1 MDFYKCCNCGY
12 NININNNKEN
22 KDINN
27 NKIKINNDKKS
38 NIKEVKVDKEIL
50 DIIIFL

>member
-12 NININNNKEN
+12 NNNIIPNTILNCTKIKCIEY
-22 KDINN
+22 
-27 NKIKINNDKKS
+27 NKIKINNDKQ
-38 NIKEVKVDKEIL
+38 VKVNKEIL

>member
-12 NININNNKEN
+12 NIINKEN
-22 KDINN
+22 KDINV
-27 NKIKINNDKKS
+27 NKIKINNDKNN
-38 NIKEVKVDKEIL
+38 NIKEVKINKEIL

>member
-12 NININNNKEN
+12 NNNVNNKEN
-22 KDINN
+22 EDINI

-38 NIKEVKVDKEIL
+38 NIKEVKINKEIL

>member
-12 NININNNKEN
+12 NNNKKNEDINI
-22 KDINN
+22 
-27 NKIKINNDKKS
+27 NKIKINNDKNN
-38 NIKEVKVDKEIL
+38 NIKEVKVNKEII

>member
-12 NININNNKEN
+12 SNINNNAKNE
-22 KDINN
+22 DINVN
-27 NKIKINNDKKS
+27 TIKINNDKNN
-38 NIKEVKVDKEIL
+38 NIKEVKINKEIL

>member
-12 NININNNKEN
+12 NNNVNNKEN
-22 KDINN
+22 KDI

-38 NIKEVKVDKEIL
+38 NIKEVKINKEIL

>member
-1 MDFYKCCNCGY
+1 MDFYKCYNCGY
-12 NININNNKEN
+12 NNVNNKEN
-22 KDINN
+22 KDINI

>member
-1 MDFYKCCNCGY
+1 MDFYKCYNCGY
-12 NININNNKEN
+12 NNNKEN
-22 KDINN
+22 KDINI

-38 NIKEVKVDKEIL
+38 NIKEVKVNKEIL

>member
-1 MDFYKCCNCGY
+1 MDFYKCYNCGY
-12 NININNNKEN
+12 NNNINNKEN
-22 KDINN
+22 KDII

-38 NIKEVKVDKEIL
+38 NIKEVKINKEIL

>member
-1 MDFYKCCNCGY
+1 MDFYKCYNCGY
-12 NININNNKEN
+12 NNNNKEN
-22 KDINN
+22 EDINI

-38 NIKEVKVDKEIL
+38 NIKEVKVNKEIL

>member
-1 MDFYKCCNCGY
+1 MDFYKCYNCGY
-12 NININNNKEN
+12 NINNKEN
-22 KDINN
+22 EDINI

-38 NIKEVKVDKEIL
+38 NIKEVKVNKEIL

>member
-12 NININNNKEN
+12 SNINNNKEN
-22 KDINN
+22 EDINV
-27 NKIKINNDKKS
+27 NKIKINNDKNN
-38 NIKEVKVDKEIL
+38 NIKEVKINKEIL